1 MQKLVYIAL
10 GTVLMTVSC
19 NKQITSTKE
28 VDAKDSQTFAD
39 LDKAKIKHLS
49 LDIETDFK
57 THQIKGSAAYTFTN
71 NKAKELILDTE
82 KLTIDSVLLV
92 NGQKTTFHLGEK
104 DSIKGQAL
112 VIDVSPKDTIVKV
125 FIKLRPTQM
134 LYNG

>member
-82 KLTIDSVLLV
+82 KLTIDSVLFAS
-92 NGQKTTFHLGEK
+92 Q
-104 DSIKGQAL
+104 
-112 VIDVSPKDTIVKV
+112 
-125 FIKLRPTQM
+125 
-134 LYNG
+134 